1 MELTKYVEWTD
12 QDDNGFT
19 KVESKTLPHATSG
32 YQDNVHSDLS
42 GAVNSTYSS
51 PGILVEQ
58 NSTAAVNQSKTM
70 IESENITNAAGTL
83 NQSAPASN
91 LDESTLGSNSSSS
104 STTPSEA
111 SNMTTVHESNLD
123 NNITNTKN
131 TKNVDIRNLSPSTG
145 KLIADKIAGQMYT
158 EINGTLG
165 DQDDKNSLSAEDE
178 NSGVDGDAKNVS
190 AERLAAITAA
200 ENALKAKENE
210 IGKMDRRTNSSDN
223 APDPSTIKNEIIA
236 VETKSS
242 QEIGQK
248 ESEHQGVTVELNTKP
263 LSSDTIQT
271 QDNPV
276 NSKQSQPREDLND
289 NQLGV
294 KKEES
299 NTQQQGQVVVKERQR
314 PQENVRAA
322 KDKMMANSRIPDSD
336 VRTNELSSQSS
347 DRTHTDNEARKK
359 IANLEVQKI
368 EDKQKTMNK
377 NRFMKLENEKKQSL
391 ENEARHNVQNQ
402 VQKAESALNI
412 AQELTKQAKLADQKA
427 QAALDEAKSRQKG
440 TQKDQEGN
448 NNILSPELTQMIN
461 EAKISDQ
468 MAQIALEK
476 YNNLRRAAN
485 TAVEDFVTK
494 FK

>member
-1 MELTKYVEWTD
+1 M
-12 QDDNGFT
+12 
-19 KVESKTLPHATSG
+19 
-32 YQDNVHSDLS
+32 S

-58 NSTAAVNQSKTM
+58 NSTADSNQSKTK

-131 TKNVDIRNLSPSTG
+131 TNNVDIRNLTPSTG

-158 EINGTLG
+158 KINGTLG
-165 DQDDKNSLSAEDE
+165 EQVDKNSLSAEDE
-178 NSGVDGDAKNVS
+178 NSGVDGDPKNIS
-190 AERLAAITAA
+190 AERLAAINAA

-210 IGKMDRRTNSSDN
+210 IGKMDRKTNSSELN

-236 VETKSS
+236 VQTKSS
-242 QEIGQK
+242 QDIGQK

-276 NSKQSQPREDLND
+276 NSKQPQPREDLND

-299 NTQQQGQVVVKERQR
+299 NTQQQGQEVVKERQR

-322 KDKMMANSRIPDSD
+322 KDKMVANSRIPDSD

-347 DRTHTDNEARKK
+347 DRTHADNEARKK

-377 NRFMKLENEKKQSL
+377 NRFIKLENEKKQSL
-391 ENEARHNVQNQ
+391 ENEARQKVQNQ

-412 AQELTKQAKLADQKA
+412 AQELTKQAKLAKQKA
-427 QAALDEAKSRQKG
+427 QVNR
-440 TQKDQEGN
+440 
-448 NNILSPELTQMIN
+448 
-461 EAKISDQ
+461 
-468 MAQIALEK
+468 
-476 YNNLRRAAN
+476 
-485 TAVEDFVTK
+485 
-494 FK
+494 